1 MLSFRALVRTCP
13 VRLQAAALCSDHN
26 HPLVL
31 NMVVLCA
38 DRLVG
43 SAEARASSTAHSSHQ
58 HRMATQPEQAYNL
71 CLSEMRHYQDD
82 DTMVLVLSQRAGEV
96 QEAEYPVPLEQDTSE
111 ILDAEGA

>member
-1 MLSFRALVRTCP
+1 
-13 VRLQAAALCSDHN
+13 
-26 HPLVL
+26 
-31 NMVVLCA
+31 
-38 DRLVG
+38 
-43 SAEARASSTAHSSHQ
+43 
-58 HRMATQPEQAYNL
+58 MATQPEQAYNL